1 MFFCMCNII
10 GNGELWIMCRRITRR
25 KIRVSPIIWWTI
37 VYSDVERVL
46 SFKIGGML
54 LEAQAYTSP
63 GLLLANQAR
72 VLEKEKKRQAIYREE
87 AKRRRYQ
94 HYLKTIVAHRLVLHA
109 LYRYV
114 YIYALLMWPII
125 PSGLTA
131 ELHAWGAADV
141 VAGACWSTLWEID
154 LLGPKAWTWPQ

>member
-114 YIYALLMWPII
+114 YIYIYMPCLCGQSYHQALRQSCTREGQRMSSRVHVDQLF
-125 PSGLTA
+125 G
-131 ELHAWGAADV
+131 
-141 VAGACWSTLWEID
+141 
-154 LLGPKAWTWPQ
+154 K